1 MLLLLLLVS
10 NKLFLS
16 GLKLT
21 GACVVHT
28 FVDLLKVNTGM
39 WGVYIRRCY
48 TIILDVKLTYAVL
61 IVATVNGAKV
71 NLCMRRVYIRWV
83 VWMYVYH
90 MSVAATVAT
99 AAVQ

>member
-28 FVDLLKVNTGM
+28 FVDLLGVNTVM
-39 WGVYIRRCY
+39 CGVYIRKCCMM
-48 TIILDVKLTYAVL
+48 LLGLKLTYTCV
-61 IVATVNGAKV
+61 IVAIVKGAKV
-71 NLCMRRVYIRWV
+71 NQGMCCVYIRMV
-83 VWMYVYH
+83 GR
-90 MSVAATVAT
+90 
-99 AAVQ
+99 